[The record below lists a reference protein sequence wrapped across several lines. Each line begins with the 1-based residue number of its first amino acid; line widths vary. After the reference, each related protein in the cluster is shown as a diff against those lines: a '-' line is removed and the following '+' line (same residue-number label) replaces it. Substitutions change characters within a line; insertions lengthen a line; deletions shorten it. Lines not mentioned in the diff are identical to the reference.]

1 MQIALFEYLNLL
13 QLFDDCFIIV
23 FLIYAMVLIYS
34 LPQSV
39 IQQIPLL

>member
-1 MQIALFEYLNLL
+1 MQIALFEYLNVLW
-13 QLFDDCFIIV
+13 LFDDCFIIV
-23 FLIYAMVLIYS
+23 FHIYAMMLIYS